1 MRFPM
6 RSEDLKSMPVLSVG
20 ELIAKVEACGEK
32 DTSGD
37 DKTVRFDF
45 EYLLSFHSLQPT
57 RV

>member
-1 MRFPM
+1 
-6 RSEDLKSMPVLSVG
+6 MPVLSVG